1 MRTLFSAID
10 WQSRRAVE
18 NMQNNFEKLTIWQES
33 HKLTLSVYKISQNLP
48 KSEIYGIVSQIRRSS
63 SSVPANIAEGYS
75 RKTTKEFLQFLY
87 QAKGSLSETIYF
99 LILIRDLKY
108 ISLEDANLL
117 LDHASE
123 LSKMLNSFITY
134 QKGLIHDTK

>member
-1 MRTLFSAID
+1 M
-10 WQSRRAVE
+10 
-18 NMQNNFEKLTIWQES
+18 NYNFEKLTIWQES
-33 HKLTLSVYKISQNLP
+33 HKLTLSVYKISQILP
-48 KSEIYGIVSQIRRSS
+48 KSEVYGIVSQIRRSS

-99 LILIRDLKY
+99 LILIRDLLY
-108 ISLEDANLL
+108 VPSNEVDLL
-117 LDHASE
+117 LIHAAE

-134 QKGLIHDTK
+134 QKGLTHDTK